1 MKRNQKGFTLM
12 EMLIV
17 VAIIAVLVAVAIPV
31 YTAQMHKARVAA
43 DMANVRAYYA
53 QIQADYMLTGEK
65 NPKVPIAGTLNGTV
79 NPENF
84 VRITFL
90 DGATVKLQAGVYYVD
105 FDNKDGDECRGYTV
119 AYHCLLPHDDHTLI
133 LGYEENKTP

>member
-31 YTAQMHKARVAA
+31 YTSQMHKVRVAA

-53 QIQADYMLTGEK
+53 QIQADYMLTEK
-65 NPKVPIAGTLNGTV
+65 QNSIVPIDGKHPGSNIPDFYTIN
-79 NPENF
+79 
-84 VRITFL
+84 FL
-90 DGATVKLQAGVYYVD
+90 DGATVKLQAGTYWVH
-105 FDNKDGDECRGYTV
+105 FNENNGYTIT
-119 AYHCLLPHDDHTLI
+119 YHCSNGDCNETW
-133 LGYEENKTP
+133 GYTE

>member
-31 YTAQMHKARVAA
+31 YTAQLHKARVTA
-43 DMANVRAYYA
+43 DWANVRAYYA

-65 NPKVPIAGTLNGTV
+65 NPKVPIEGDLDGSGMP
-79 NPENF
+79 NPEN
-84 VRITFL
+84 VTTITFL
-90 DGATVKLQAGVYYVD
+90 DGAKVKLQAGGYLVHFDKEKGYAIGYYCVPKAED
-105 FDNKDGDECRGYTV
+105 KCELTVGY
-119 AYHCLLPHDDHTLI
+119 DS
-133 LGYEENKTP
+133 N